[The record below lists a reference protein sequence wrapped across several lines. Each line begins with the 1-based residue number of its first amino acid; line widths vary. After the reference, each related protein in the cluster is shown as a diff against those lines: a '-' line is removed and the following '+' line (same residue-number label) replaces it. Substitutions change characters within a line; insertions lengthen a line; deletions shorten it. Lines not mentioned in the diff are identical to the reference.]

1 MTGGAD
7 QAPPDGFRIELHTQV
22 SAPVTIGGVPRQW
35 AIMIGTAVLVISLG
49 LKMPYLGIPMGIAL
63 WALCY
68 AITKD
73 DPYFFEVA
81 RRHLHHP
88 SHLEG

>member
-1 MTGGAD
+1 MTGSAD
-7 QAPPDGFRIELHTQV
+7 QRLPEGFRIELHTQV

-35 AIMIGTAVLVISLG
+35 AIMIGTAVLVVSLG
-49 LKMPYLGIPMGIAL
+49 LKMPLLGIPMGIAL
-63 WALCY
+63 WGICY

-81 RRHLHHP
+81 KRHLHHP